1 MLLLRNVWTKSFSK
15 VATRDILLKKALLK
29 FSQNLQGNTC
39 VGVSIVIKFIKK
51 KTPAHVFSS
60 EFWEIFK
67 NTFFT
72 EHLRAT
78 APAFQ
83 KVAV

>member
-1 MLLLRNVWTKSFSK
+1 M
-15 VATRDILLKKALLK
+15 
-29 FSQNLQGNTC
+29 
-39 VGVSIVIKFIKK
+39 
-51 KTPAHVFSS
+51 TPAHVFSS

-83 KVAV
+83 KLQYNIFQNEMLGWINIIFYFSSKNKWCLLKAKVSNLYEVK